1 LENLQVWLLN
11 PKTLVR
17 GILLVA
23 ISVFAVTGCSDD
35 PENEAAKKLRQ
46 QTDKALDT
54 ARAGDFEK
62 AQKELKSAIKQ
73 ASVSGAEA
81 EPAMLASGNIAMD
94 HASAI
99 EAKLAEFSEP
109 ISALLDQVSLA
120 GREISRMQIEVERAE
135 ELLRTSDDQ
144 IDQLSKLI
152 IGTTEKPG
160 IEDQLADS
168 YSRLRQ
174 LQDQQDELLDQQQE
188 AQDIADSIQAQAEEK
203 LRQADA
209 AQNDEKLHLQQ
220 QGYDLLLSRKESL
233 SRVQET
239 DDRIT
244 ELDGQI
250 SVVEPIVEKL
260 QADLNFVQQEID
272 NIQNSPQRSAMRS
285 QLTGMRGNIENAQS
299 RISALTQALQN
310 AHTEY
315 DKFIE
320 QVDSVLDEAVQNFK
334 KIKSQSVRDIAAMRL
349 AQCHADAGSVA
360 ANCMYFHRHLST
372 RLRSIAAGV
381 EGPSADTLNRFAIE
395 CAGRGSDYGKKAMEY
410 YDLSVNTYSE
420 LHKRTARG
428 KDEFACDVT
437 KNYILALY
445 GKITLAE
452 LLDEYDIVD
461 ETAAQAEELMEKAET
476 CDPAFSVSITSR
488 LFTGDLEYTPA
499 LAVDNSIYYAQL
511 KKELESWKK
520 LKGAERE
527 TEIRSLLNM
536 LAQLPKASDPAEF
549 ERIIGP
555 EKQQLETALAKGPA
569 EDTGTSGE
577 LYASS
582 SDPNY
587 Y

>member
-1 LENLQVWLLN
+1 MWLLN
-11 PKTLVR
+11 PKTLIR
-17 GILLVA
+17 SILLVA

-46 QTDKALDT
+46 QTDKALET
-54 ARAGDFEK
+54 ARTGDFEK
-62 AQKELKSAIKQ
+62 AQKELGSAIRQ
-73 ASVSGAEA
+73 GSVSGAEA

-94 HASAI
+94 HAKVI
-99 EAKLAEFSEP
+99 EAKLVEFSEP
-109 ISALLDQVSLA
+109 ISALLDQVSSA
-120 GREISRMQIEVERAE
+120 AREISRMQIEAE
-135 ELLRTSDDQ
+135 KIDELLGTSDEH

-152 IGTTEKPG
+152 IGTAQKPG
-160 IEDQLADS
+160 LEDQLADS
-168 YSRLRQ
+168 YRQLRQ
-174 LQDQQDELLDQQQE
+174 LQDQQDKLFDQQQE
-188 AQDIADSIQAQAEEK
+188 AQDIADSIQARAEEK

-209 AQNDEKLHLQQ
+209 TQNDEKLHFQQ

-250 SVVEPIVEKL
+250 SMVEPIVEKL
-260 QADLNFVQQEID
+260 QADLNSVQQEID
-272 NIQNSPQRSAMRS
+272 NIQNSPQRSAMKR
-285 QLTGMRGNIENAQS
+285 QLTGIRKNIEIAQS
-299 RISALTQALQN
+299 RISALRQVLKN

-315 DKFIE
+315 DKFLE
-320 QVDSVLDEAVQNFK
+320 QVDSVFDEAVKNYK
-334 KIKSQSVRDIAAMRL
+334 KIKSQSIRDIAAMSL
-349 AQCHADAGSVA
+349 AQCYADRASVA
-360 ANCMYFHRHLST
+360 ADCMYFHRHLSA

-381 EGPSADTLNRFAIE
+381 EGSSADTLSRFAIE
-395 CAGRGSDYGKKAMEY
+395 CAGRGSDYSQKAMEY
-410 YDLSVNTYSE
+410 YDLSVDTYSK
-420 LHKRTARG
+420 LHERVARG

-452 LLDEYDIVD
+452 LLDKYDIID
-461 ETAAQAEELMEKAET
+461 ETAAQAEELMGKAET

-499 LAVDNSIYYAQL
+499 LAVDSSIYYDQL
-511 KKELESWKK
+511 KKKLGSWKK
-520 LKGAERE
+520 FRGAERE
-527 TEIRSLLNM
+527 EKIISLLNM
-536 LAQLPKASDPAEF
+536 LDQLPEPSDPAEF

-569 EDTGTSGE
+569 EDTTTSDDE
-577 LYASS
+577 LYASIG
-582 SDPNY
+582 DPNY

>member
-1 LENLQVWLLN
+1 MWLLN
-11 PKTLVR
+11 PKILIR
-17 GILLVA
+17 SILLAA

-54 ARAGDFEK
+54 ARTGDFEK
-62 AQKELKSAIKQ
+62 AQKELKIAIRQ
-73 ASVSGAEA
+73 GSVSGPEA

-94 HASAI
+94 HANVI

-109 ISALLDQVSLA
+109 ISALLDQVSSTA
-120 GREISRMQIEVERAE
+120 REISRMQIEAERSE
-135 ELLRTSDDQ
+135 ELLRTSEEH

-152 IGTTEKPG
+152 IGTAQKPG
-160 IEDQLADS
+160 LEDQLAVS
-168 YSRLRQ
+168 YRQLRQ
-174 LQDQQDELLDQQQE
+174 LQDQQDKLFVQQQE

-209 AQNDEKLHLQQ
+209 AQKDEKLHLQQ

-233 SRVQET
+233 SQVQET

-250 SVVEPIVEKL
+250 SVVEPVVEKL
-260 QADLNFVQQEID
+260 QADLNSVQQEID
-272 NIQNSPQRSAMRS
+272 NIQNSPQRSAMKS
-285 QLTGMRGNIENAQS
+285 QLTGIRENIESAQNS
-299 RISALTQALQN
+299 ISALRQVLKN
-310 AHTEY
+310 AHAEY
-315 DKFIE
+315 DKFLE
-320 QVDSVLDEAVQNFK
+320 QLDSVFDEAIKNYK

-349 AQCHADAGSVA
+349 AQCYADVGSVA
-360 ANCMYFHRHLST
+360 ADCMYFHRHLST

-395 CAGRGSDYGKKAMEY
+395 CAGRGSDYSQKAMEY
-410 YDLSVNTYSE
+410 YDLSVDTYSK
-420 LHKRTARG
+420 LHKRIARG

-461 ETAAQAEELMEKAET
+461 ETAAQAEELMGKAET
-476 CDPAFSVSITSR
+476 CDPAFSASITSR

-499 LAVDNSIYYAQL
+499 LAVDNSIYYDQL
-511 KKELESWKK
+511 KKELGSWKK
-520 LKGAERE
+520 FRGAERE
-527 TEIRSLLNM
+527 NEIRSLLNM
-536 LAQLPKASDPAEF
+536 LDQLPRPSDPAEF
-549 ERIIGP
+549 ESIIGP
-555 EKQQLETALAKGPA
+555 EKQQLETVLAKGFA
-569 EDTGTSGE
+569 EEDIETSDDD
-577 LYASS
+577 LYASID
-582 SDPNY
+582 DPNY